1 MFAAPLTLTT
11 DNAHLVLQT
20 GLDAIAKG
28 QTEFDF
34 AATQQTDSAALAM
47 LLAWQRA
54 AKERGVVLQFNNL
67 PAGLKSLAQLYD
79 VASLL
84 SISADISPPNLP
96 KPSNPAHPSHH

>member
-1 MFAAPLTLTT
+1 MFAAPMTLTT

-84 SISADISPPNLP
+84 SIPTDISPSH
-96 KPSNPAHPSHH
+96 PSNPAHPSHH